1 MLIKKG
7 NISMIYRNIYTAQ
20 LQDGA
25 HDEFVKALDGCKRAE
40 CIVSLSVMCWK
51 QRVFLYYETRDCSN
65 LAPDDIFVNME
76 QYLENGPEKQKKDF
90 GFRCLIYFI
99 TTVR

>member
-25 HDEFVKALDGCKRAE
+25 HDEFVKALDGCKSAE
-40 CIVSLSVMCWK
+40 CIVSLSVM
-51 QRVFLYYETRDCSN
+51 
-65 LAPDDIFVNME
+65 
-76 QYLENGPEKQKKDF
+76 
-90 GFRCLIYFI
+90 
-99 TTVR
+99 